1 MSSHTLAKNSDAD
14 VLNVSKLFS
23 VDGWV
28 AVVTGGGTGLGL
40 TTAIALAANGARVY
54 ITGRRAEVLEKA
66 VETATPKSG
75 NGSVHA
81 VQGDAATKEGIESG
95 SGGVGRDRRV
105 VTGKC
110 LLIVSICVI
119 AEMVQEISSKEKY
132 INVLI
137 NSEFILPLFHLAGV
151 R

>member
-1 MSSHTLAKNSDAD
+1 MSSHTLAKSSAGDA
-14 VLNVSKLFS
+14 LNVNKLFS

-40 TTAIALAANGARVY
+40 TTAIALAANGAKVY

-81 VQGDAATKEGIESG
+81 VQGDAATKEGIESACWMAG
-95 SGGVGRDRRV
+95 PIVCDDGPRTDQLNLCRDGPGDLEQ
-105 VTGKC
+105 GKVHQR
-110 LLIVSICVI
+110 LD
-119 AEMVQEISSKEKY
+119 QQ
-132 INVLI
+132 
-137 NSEFILPLFHLAGV
+137 
-151 R
+151 